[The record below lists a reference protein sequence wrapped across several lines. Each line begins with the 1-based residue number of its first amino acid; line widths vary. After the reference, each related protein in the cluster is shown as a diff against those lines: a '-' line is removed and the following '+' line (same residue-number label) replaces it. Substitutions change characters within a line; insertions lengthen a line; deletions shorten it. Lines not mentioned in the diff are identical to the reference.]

1 MFWTFRTIFRRLY
14 RFTPIALV
22 MMLLGAPV
30 DAHAAWGIIDSFN
43 LAPFIPMILDA
54 LMSVATGGYEFFVGN
69 GDGIIYVLVWG
80 FLAVSLGLYLIKLYL
95 PKMWVSFFGF
105 TGGGE
110 MASGINAMQISMN
123 ILKPALR
130 AVIAAT
136 FLLQVRPTFVTQW
149 LVNPFLEFGS
159 IYTSSILKTINQPGV
174 VSANIECPQDILD
187 NGWISKSSCE
197 FLVKPVAEISNANN
211 QIIKR
216 GFEFFERGLLN
227 LMGLL
232 IPHGGAGFFDL
243 ITGILLVSTFVSCNL
258 FMALLIIQAI
268 FDFGMQL
275 TLYPFN
281 VLMWVAKP
289 KNPDKWFDILPP
301 FSGIIN
307 ALQNIVI
314 TMIACA
320 FILCVNIAVI
330 KALFQWNSSV
340 FVVGAGG
347 SASSNVPT
355 VANAMGFG
363 QHSIM
368 WLSTILTFYLM
379 LRIFELTRQ
388 QLRSYTKGVSD
399 DLYKQVMSDT
409 KVVWNK
415 GTDLYHKAGEV
426 PAIAKGIGKG
436 SVATWNGVKWA
447 SQKTWSGIKWS
458 GKKTW
463 SGIKWVG
470 SKLGF

>member
-1 MFWTFRTIFRRLY
+1 MICSIRRIFRRICN
-14 RFTPIALV
+14 FTPIALV
-22 MMLLGAPV
+22 ACMLIMPGA
-30 DAHAAWGIIDSFN
+30 AHAAWGIIDSFN

-80 FLAVSLGLYLIKLYL
+80 FLAVSLSLYLVKLYL
-95 PKMWVSFFGF
+95 PKVWVSFFGF
-105 TGGGE
+105 SGGGE
-110 MASGINAMQISMN
+110 MADGMNGMKLSMN
-123 ILKPALR
+123 MLKPTIR
-130 AVIAAT
+130 AVVAVT
-136 FLLQVRPTFVTQW
+136 LLLQVRPIFVTSW

-174 VSANIECPQDILD
+174 VSTNIECPQDIVD
-187 NGWISKSSCE
+187 SGWLSKSSCD

-211 QIIKR
+211 HIIKR
-216 GFEFFERGLLN
+216 GFEFFERGLVN
-227 LMGLL
+227 LMALL
-232 IPHGGAGFFDL
+232 IPHGMSGFMDL
-243 ITGILLVSTFVSCNL
+243 ITGILLISTFVSCNL
-258 FMALLIIQAI
+258 FMALLIIQGI

-275 TLYPFN
+275 MLYPFN

-289 KNPDKWFDILPP
+289 KNPDKWIDVLPV
-301 FSGIIN
+301 FSGIIK
-307 ALQNIVI
+307 ALQNLVI

-330 KALFQWNSSV
+330 KALFNWNSAV
-340 FVVGAGG
+340 FVVAADGVAT
-347 SASSNVPT
+347 SNVPS
-355 VANAMGFG
+355 VANATGFG

-379 LRIFELTRQ
+379 LRIFELTRE

-399 DLYKQVMSDT
+399 DMYKKVMSDS
-409 KVVWNK
+409 KAIWNK

-426 PAIAKGIGKG
+426 PGIAKGIGKG
-436 SVATWNGVKWA
+436 ATATWQGAKWA
-447 SQKTWSGIKWS
+447 GSKIGAGAKWT
-458 GKKTW
+458 GQKTW

-470 SKLGF
+470 RKLGF

>member
-1 MFWTFRTIFRRLY
+1 MFGNVRAIFRRICK
-14 RFTPIALV
+14 FTPIALV
-22 MMLLGAPV
+22 VAFLIMPHT
-30 DAHAAWGIIDSFN
+30 AHASWGIIDSFN

-54 LMSVATGGYEFFVGN
+54 LMSIATGGYEFFVGN

-80 FLAVSLGLYLIKLYL
+80 FLAVSLSLYLVKLYL
-95 PKMWVSFFGF
+95 PKVWVSFFGF
-105 TGGGE
+105 SGGGE
-110 MASGINAMQISMN
+110 MSGGITGMQISMN
-123 ILKPALR
+123 ILKPAIR

-136 FLLQVRPTFVTQW
+136 FLLQVKPTFVTNW

-159 IYTSSILKTINQPGV
+159 IYTSSIINTINQTGTP
-174 VSANIECPQDILD
+174 SINIECPQDILD
-187 NGWISKSSCE
+187 NGWISQSSCE

-211 QIIKR
+211 HVIKR
-216 GFEFFERGLLN
+216 GLEFVERGLVN
-227 LMGLL
+227 LMALL
-232 IPHGGAGFFDL
+232 IPHGMSGFLDL
-243 ITGILLVSTFVSCNL
+243 ITGILLVSTFVACNL

-268 FDFGMQL
+268 FEFGMQL

-301 FSGIIN
+301 FSGIIKS
-307 ALQNIVI
+307 LQNLVI

-330 KALFQWNSSV
+330 QALFHWNSSI
-340 FVVGAGG
+340 FVVAADGA
-347 SASSNVPT
+347 ASSNVPN

-363 QHSIM
+363 QHSLL

-388 QLRSYTKGVSD
+388 QLRSYTKDVPD
-399 DLYKQVMSDT
+399 DMYKQVMSDT
-409 KVVWNK
+409 KTVWNK

-426 PAIAKGIGKG
+426 PGIAKNIGKG
-436 SVATWNGVKWA
+436 AAATWHGAKWTGQKIGA
-447 SQKTWSGIKWS
+447 GAKWTGQKTWTGM
-458 GKKTW
+458 
-463 SGIKWVG
+463 KWVG
-470 SKLGF
+470 RKLGF

>member
-1 MFWTFRTIFRRLY
+1 MFWTHRTIFRRLY

-43 LAPFIPMILDA
+43 LAPFIPMVLDA

-110 MASGINAMQISMN
+110 MAGGINAMQISMN

-136 FLLQVRPTFVTQW
+136 FLLQVRPIFVTQW

-187 NGWISKSSCE
+187 NGWISQSSCE

-232 IPHGGAGFFDL
+232 IPHGGSGFFDL
-243 ITGILLVSTFVSCNL
+243 ITGILLISTFVSCNL

-301 FSGIIN
+301 FSGIIK

-340 FVVGAGG
+340 FVVSAGG
-347 SASSNVPT
+347 SASSNVPN

-363 QHSIM
+363 QHSLM

-379 LRIFELTRQ
+379 LRIFELTRE

-399 DLYKQVMSDT
+399 DLYKKVMSDT
-409 KVVWNK
+409 KTAWGK
-415 GTDLYHKAGEV
+415 GTDLYHKAGEI
-426 PAIAKGIGKG
+426 PGIAKGIGKG
-436 SVATWNGVKWA
+436 AVATWNGAKWA
-447 SQKTWSGIKWS
+447 GQKTWAGMKWL
-458 GKKTW
+458 GT
-463 SGIKWVG
+463 
-470 SKLGF
+470 KLGF

>member
-1 MFWTFRTIFRRLY
+1 MFWDVRKFFHRIY
-14 RFTPIALV
+14 KITPVALV
-22 MMLLGAPV
+22 VLLLLSPL
-30 DAHAAWGIIDSFN
+30 DAYAAWGIIDSFN
-43 LAPFIPMILDA
+43 LAPFVPMVLDA
-54 LMSVATGGYEFFVGN
+54 LMSVATAGYDFFVGN
-69 GDGIIYVLVWG
+69 GNGIIYVLVWG
-80 FLAVSLGLYLIKLYL
+80 FLAVSMSLYLVKLYL
-95 PKMWVSFFGF
+95 PKVWVSFFGF

-110 MASGINAMQISMN
+110 MSGGITGMQISMN

-136 FLLQVRPTFVTQW
+136 FLLQVRPTYVTNW
-149 LVNPFLEFGS
+149 LVNPFLEFGA
-159 IYTSSILKTINQPGV
+159 IYTSSILRTINQTGI
-174 VSANIECPQDILD
+174 VSTNIECPQGVLD
-187 NGWISKSSCE
+187 NGWISASSCE

-216 GFEFFERGLLN
+216 GLEFVERGLLN
-227 LMGLL
+227 LMALL
-232 IPHGGAGFFDL
+232 IPHGTSGLLDL
-243 ITGILLVSTFVSCNL
+243 ITGILLVGTFVSCNL

-268 FDFGMQL
+268 FELGMQL
-275 TLYPFN
+275 ILYPFN

-307 ALQNIVI
+307 ALQKIVI

-320 FILCVNIAVI
+320 FILCVNIAII
-330 KALFQWNSSV
+330 KALFNWNSSV
-340 FVVGAGG
+340 FVVAAGG

-363 QHSIM
+363 QHSLM

-379 LRIFELTRQ
+379 LRIFELTRE
-388 QLRSYTKGVSD
+388 QLRTYTQGVSD

-409 KVVWNK
+409 KTVWNK
-415 GTDLYHKAGEV
+415 GTELYHKAGEV
-426 PAIAKGIGKG
+426 PGIAKKIGHG
-436 SVATWNGVKWA
+436 A
-447 SQKTWSGIKWS
+447 SATWSGTKWLG
-458 GKKTW
+458 GKTWAGAKWLGGKTW

-470 SKLGF
+470 HKLGF

>member
-1 MFWTFRTIFRRLY
+1 MFWTRRTIFRRLY

-43 LAPFIPMILDA
+43 LAPFIPMVLDA

-110 MASGINAMQISMN
+110 MAGGINAMQISMN

-136 FLLQVRPTFVTQW
+136 FLLQVRPIFVTQW

-187 NGWISKSSCE
+187 NGWISQSSCE

-232 IPHGGAGFFDL
+232 IPHGGSGFFDL
-243 ITGILLVSTFVSCNL
+243 ITGILLISTFVSCNL

-301 FSGIIN
+301 FSGIIK

-340 FVVGAGG
+340 FVVSAGG
-347 SASSNVPT
+347 SASSNVPN

-363 QHSIM
+363 QHSLM

-379 LRIFELTRQ
+379 LRIFELTRE

-399 DLYKQVMSDT
+399 DLYKKVMSDT
-409 KVVWNK
+409 KTAWGK
-415 GTDLYHKAGEV
+415 GTDLYHKAGEA
-426 PAIAKGIGKG
+426 PGIAKKIGKG
-436 SVATWNGVKWA
+436 AVATWDGAKWA
-447 SQKTWSGIKWS
+447 GQKTWAGMKWL
-458 GKKTW
+458 GT
-463 SGIKWVG
+463 
-470 SKLGF
+470 KLGF

>member
-1 MFWTFRTIFRRLY
+1 MFWIIRAVLHKLY
-14 RFTPIALV
+14 KFAPLALV
-22 MMLLGAPV
+22 VALWCTPM
-30 DAHAAWGIIDSFN
+30 DAYAAWGIIDSFN

-69 GDGIIYVLVWG
+69 GDGIIYILVWG
-80 FLAVSLGLYLIKLYL
+80 FLAVSLGLYLIKLYF
-95 PKMWVSFFGF
+95 PKVWVSFFGF

-110 MASGINAMQISMN
+110 MVGGINAMQISMN
-123 ILKPALR
+123 VLKPALR

-149 LVNPFLEFGS
+149 LVNPFLQFGS
-159 IYTSSILKTINQPGV
+159 IYTSSILQTINQSGV
-174 VSANIECPQDILD
+174 VATDIECPQEILD
-187 NGWISKSSCE
+187 NGWISQSSCE

-216 GFEFFERGLLN
+216 GFEFIERGLLN
-227 LMGLL
+227 LMALL
-232 IPHGGAGFFDL
+232 IPHGMSGFLDL

-301 FSGIIN
+301 FSGIIK

-314 TMIACA
+314 SMIACA

-330 KALFQWNSSV
+330 KALFNWNSSV

-347 SASSNVPT
+347 SASSNVPN

-379 LRIFELTRQ
+379 LRIFELTRE

-399 DLYKQVMSDT
+399 DLYKKVMSDT
-409 KVVWNK
+409 KTAWNK

-426 PAIAKGIGKG
+426 PGIAKGIGKG
-436 SVATWNGVKWA
+436 AAATWNGAKWTG
-447 SQKTWSGIKWS
+447 QKTWSGM
-458 GKKTW
+458 
-463 SGIKWVG
+463 KWVG
-470 SKLGF
+470 RKLGF